1 MEIGHWS
8 RDSII
13 IRSAKS
19 LDPDEEI
26 ERKISDRERVAQLNR
41 GGAGKDKRRE
51 KGKGKR
57 KEKEK
62 ETEVSSRGAEAVLQD
77 DVSLGEEAALS
88 TYNDIPG
95 RNGEQARLKE
105 EDHYGFLYSISE
117 ADRH

>member
-1 MEIGHWS
+1 MDVGHWS

-13 IRSAKS
+13 IRSTKA

-26 ERKISDRERVAQLNR
+26 EKKISDRERVAQLSR

-57 KEKEK
+57 KEKAG
-62 ETEVSSRGAEAVLQD
+62 ETSKGAEATQD
-77 DVSLGEEAALS
+77 DVSLSEEGES
-88 TYNDIPG
+88 TYNDIPS
-95 RNGEQARLKE
+95 RNGEQARTKE

>member
-1 MEIGHWS
+1 MDVGHWS

-26 ERKISDRERVAQLNR
+26 EKKLLDRERLAQQSR
-41 GGAGKDKRRE
+41 GGVGKDKRRE

-57 KEKEK
+57 KESEA
-62 ETEVSSRGAEAVLQD
+62 SRGAEATQHD
-77 DVSLGEEAALS
+77 TSLSEGADMS
-88 TYNDIPG
+88 TYGDVPS
-95 RNGEQARLKE
+95 RNGEQVKTKE